1 MNHGPQVRQ
10 LQRAYNR
17 GIISKATLE
26 LEMTRLE
33 HDTIAPGP
41 ATRESPARG
50 NAYVEDRAIVDFL
63 AQLHATQSQ
72 LAAGIAK
79 WASVCRIHGL
89 RSGLETLAQ
98 SKAEHGRLLERRAHA
113 LGAELR
119 STGTQS
125 EKWLVDVLAN
135 PEISDLEKTQAITA
149 LLEEPE
155 EGVAFVKEFAA
166 ALNTDADTKKVLRLI
181 ATEDLSNATW
191 LHNVYL
197 ALYESQAQQ
206 TKTAGETAERLVCNR
221 DRKRYKKFINHD

>member
-1 MNHGPQVRQ
+1 MNRGPQVRQ
-10 LQRAYNR
+10 LQRAYNK
-17 GIISKATLE
+17 GVISKETLE
-26 LEMTRLE
+26 EEMTRLD
-33 HDTIAPGP
+33 DTVAPGP
-41 ATRESPARG
+41 ATPESAARG
-50 NAYVEDRAIVDFL
+50 NAHSSEDRAIVDFL
-63 AQLHATQSQ
+63 ARLHATQSQ

-98 SKAEHGRLLERRAHA
+98 SKAEHVRLLERRAHA

-181 ATEDLSNATW
+181 AAEDLSNATW

-197 ALYESQAQQ
+197 ALYENQAQQ
-206 TKTAGETAERLVCNR
+206 TKT
-221 DRKRYKKFINHD
+221 